1 MWKQRLKE
9 INILLRRNNNCI
21 LKKEENMDS
30 KLKLTIV
37 YTPCDEGGY
46 TAYIKEM
53 RGVISEGDTKE
64 EARVN
69 VLDALSLM
77 LEVERDDAELEE
89 STINKIS
96 DEILILV

>member
-1 MWKQRLKE
+1 M
-9 INILLRRNNNCI
+9 
-21 LKKEENMDS
+21 EN

-37 YTPCDEGGY
+37 YTACEEGGY

-53 RGVISEGDTKE
+53 RGVISEGETKA
-64 EARVN
+64 EAREN

-77 LEVERDDAELEE
+77 LEIDREESELEN

-96 DEILILV
+96 DELLILA

>member
-1 MWKQRLKE
+1 M
-9 INILLRRNNNCI
+9 
-21 LKKEENMDS
+21 EN

-37 YTPCDEGGY
+37 YTPCEEGGY

-64 EARVN
+64 EAREN
-69 VLDALSLM
+69 VLDALDLM
-77 LEVERDDAELEE
+77 LEVNRDESELED

-96 DEILILV
+96 DELLILI

>member
-1 MWKQRLKE
+1 MEYNL
-9 INILLRRNNNCI
+9 
-21 LKKEENMDS
+21 EN

-37 YTPCDEGGY
+37 YTPCEEGGY
-46 TAYIKEM
+46 TAYIKEI

-64 EARVN
+64 EAREN

-77 LEVERDDAELEE
+77 LEVDRDEAELEE

-96 DEILILV
+96 DELLIIA